1 MTFKNFSAAYLIF
14 TLVFVLSGCK
24 TKYVTVPEY
33 HTEYI
38 CKTDSFVKKD
48 SVYLKDS
55 IFIVQKGD
63 TIYYNK
69 VTYRDRY
76 RDVYKFK
83 TDTILRADSIRI
95 PYPAVKE
102 LSKNEQRLMNIG
114 KCVVALIKGL
124 AIIAIAGSVLIW
136 WYRNKRC

>member
-1 MTFKNFSAAYLIF
+1 M
-14 TLVFVLSGCK
+14 
-24 TKYVTVPEY
+24 
-33 HTEYI
+33 
-38 CKTDSFVKKD
+38 KKD

-124 AIIAIAGSVLIW
+124 AIITIAGSVLIW

>member
-1 MTFKNFSAAYLIF
+1 MSLKNFSTTCLLL
-14 TLVFVLSGCK
+14 TLAFMLSGCK

-38 CKTDSFVKKD
+38 HKTDSFVKKD

-55 IFIVQKGD
+55 IFVVQKGD

-69 VTYRDRY
+69 VTYKERY
-76 RDVYKFK
+76 RNVYKFK
-83 TDTILRADSIRI
+83 TDTIFKADSIHI
-95 PYPAVKE
+95 PYPVVKE
-102 LSKNEQRLMNIG
+102 LSKNEQRLMDIG
-114 KCVVALIKGL
+114 KCVVALIKEL
-124 AIIAIAGSVLIW
+124 AIIAAVGGVSIW